1 MRKGLRINMSN
12 RLLLTQTQKLAVTA
26 NMQQS
31 LHILQ
36 SSNMELIEFINRQA
50 DENPVLEVDFGTM
63 LHDRGRGRARSSAS
77 AQEYDPIAMAANA
90 APTLEQHL
98 LRQLNCL
105 TGLPAGVYEA
115 AKYMIGNLDD
125 NGYLT
130 LPLEQLAEDLGVSPA
145 IVGLALNQVQELDP
159 AGVGA
164 RNMKEC
170 LLIQLRLTY
179 GEDSLV
185 YRLADGHL
193 EDLAAGRIKRIAKA
207 LKADADEIREAA
219 CRLTALVPRP
229 GATFQFEKPHY
240 VVPDIVI
247 EQREEGFDIHIGSIS
262 KSVTINSFYK
272 GMSERAAAGDPEARF
287 LKEKLSSAEWLLKCL
302 SQREKTLRLVAEAV
316 VEAQAEFF
324 RTGKGGLAPLTLKEV
339 ADRIGMHESTVSR
352 TVAGKFAQTPRGIFE
367 LKYFFASGVYVSEGS
382 AVSADHIKR
391 KIKELIRSE
400 NAAKPRSDQQLAEA
414 LLGAGLSI
422 SRRTVA
428 KYREEMGIAPSSRR
442 AARS

>member
-1 MRKGLRINMSN
+1 MNN
-12 RLLLTQTQKLAVTA
+12 RLVLTQTQKLAVTA

-31 LHILQ
+31 LYILQ
-36 SSNMELIEFINRQA
+36 SSNMELIEFINQQA
-50 DENPVLEVDFGTM
+50 DENPVLEADFGTM
-63 LHDRGRGRARSSAS
+63 LHNRGVAGSSA
-77 AQEYDPIAMAANA
+77 AAPEYDPIAMAANA

-125 NGYLT
+125 NGYLA
-130 LPLEQLAEDLGVSPA
+130 LPLEQVAGDLGISPA
-145 IVGLALNQVQELDP
+145 IVDLALNRVQELDP

-164 RNMKEC
+164 RNLREC
-170 LLIQLRLTY
+170 LLIQLRLTR
-179 GEDSLV
+179 GVDSLV
-185 YRLADGHL
+185 YRLVEGHL
-193 EDLAAGRIKRIAKA
+193 EDLAANRIKRIAKE
-207 LKADADEIREAA
+207 LRADADEIREAA

-229 GATFQFEKPHY
+229 GAIFQADKPHY
-240 VVPDIVI
+240 VIPDIVI
-247 EQREEGFDIHIGSIS
+247 EQREEGFDIRVRSIS
-262 KSVTINSFYK
+262 KSVRINGFYK
-272 GMSERAAAGDPEARF
+272 GMSELAAAGDPERQF

-324 RTGKGGLAPLTLKEV
+324 RTGKGSLAPLSLKEV
-339 ADRIGMHESTVSR
+339 AERIGMHESTVSR
-352 TVAGKFAQTPRGIFE
+352 SVAGKFAQTPRGIFE
-367 LKYFFASGVYVSEGS
+367 LKYFFASGVYASEGQ

-391 KIKELIRSE
+391 KIKELIRLE
-400 NAAKPRSDQQLAEA
+400 NAAKPLSDQQLAEA
-414 LLGAGLSI
+414 LLAAGLSI